1 MASITLS
8 HRASRPAFSGPGRVT
23 PAPVSYTHLDVYKR
37 QLLIIF
43 GLVKLVLAMI
53 QKHREE
59 RCSHG
64 KKEI

>member
-1 MASITLS
+1 MCMF
-8 HRASRPAFSGPGRVT
+8 FSALG
-23 PAPVSYTHLDVYKR
+23 S
-37 QLLIIF
+37 LLIIF

>member
-1 MASITLS
+1 MSKFFTALGT
-8 HRASRPAFSGPGRVT
+8 
-23 PAPVSYTHLDVYKR
+23 
-37 QLLIIF
+37 LLIIF